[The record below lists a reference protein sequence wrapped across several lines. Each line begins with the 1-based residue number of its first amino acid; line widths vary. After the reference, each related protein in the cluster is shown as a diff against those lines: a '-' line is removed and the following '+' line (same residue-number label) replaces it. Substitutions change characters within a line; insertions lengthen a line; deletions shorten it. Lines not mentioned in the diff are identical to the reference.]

1 MGPYQIIPA
10 VVVVNNNDDNVV
22 SPTTNTTSDV
32 VVVTSKQ
39 KQNKNIL
46 YRGIVVLAI
55 IGMSLMISMKG
66 RGGGGEG
73 KYLTTTERDT
83 LTWHYGSLT
92 YLRSSSSATP
102 TTTGTGTTCPTSTRT
117 CDFPTSLMMSTQTN
131 QFCSQFCFDTAAEQ
145 LADVA
150 ANTYNTKAEACR
162 TGKYIDSYDYNCV
175 GPNKQTN
182 CEVCIF
188 LL

>member
-1 MGPYQIIPA
+1 MGLLYQTIPA
-10 VVVVNNNDDNVV
+10 AVVNNNDDNNV
-22 SPTTNTTSDV
+22 SPTTTTSDA
-32 VVVTSKQ
+32 VVTSSKHQ
-39 KQNKNIL
+39 KNLL

-55 IGMSLMISMKG
+55 IGVTLMISMKG

-73 KYLTTTERDT
+73 KDLTTTERDT